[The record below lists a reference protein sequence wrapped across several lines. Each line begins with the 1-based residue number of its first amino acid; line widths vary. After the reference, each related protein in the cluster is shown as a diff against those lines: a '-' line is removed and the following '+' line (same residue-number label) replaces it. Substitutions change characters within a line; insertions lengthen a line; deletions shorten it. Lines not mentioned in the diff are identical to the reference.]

1 MFVTGNIHKFA
12 EARRILK
19 PCKIR
24 LGHLK
29 QSYPEIRSDEVE
41 EIALEAAR
49 SLFKKIKK
57 PLIVEDSGIF
67 IPSLNNFPGAYSAWV
82 FKKMGNRGILKLL
95 ENSKD
100 RSAYF
105 KSCIAFS
112 NGKTEKI
119 FCGEVRG
126 TISKRETGDKGFGY
140 DPIFVPENETQTF
153 AESEMLKNR
162 LSHRSNAFTAFAKWY
177 SNYSKPEK

>member
-1 MFVTGNIHKFA
+1 M
-12 EARRILK
+12 ILK
-19 PCKIR
+19 PYKIGLR
-24 LGHLK
+24 HLK

-41 EIALEAAR
+41 EIAREAAK

-57 PLIVEDSGIF
+57 PLIVEDSGLF

-82 FKKMGNRGILKLL
+82 QKKIGNGGILKLL

-126 TISKRETGDKGFGY
+126 TISEKERGNKGFGY

-162 LSHRSNAFTAFAKWY
+162 LSHRSNAFTAFVMWY
-177 SNYSKPEK
+177 SNHTNTR